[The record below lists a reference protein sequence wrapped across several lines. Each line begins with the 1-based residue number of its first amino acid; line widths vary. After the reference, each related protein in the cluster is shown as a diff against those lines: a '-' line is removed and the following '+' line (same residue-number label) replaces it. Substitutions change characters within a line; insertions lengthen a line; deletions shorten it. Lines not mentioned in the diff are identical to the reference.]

1 VKHAFVTPSHRLC
14 AESPEKPIGEQRRHV
29 SLSVAHRHRGDVPGK
44 ADTGG
49 PSMTALLR
57 DTREM
62 SYLVL
67 TDRAVPYLLARL
79 RWPDVAQAMTVSSP
93 QWLEDP
99 GLFDLHY
106 DSGAVNLSFSQAA
119 SVAAG
124 WGTQLR
130 AGAAEGPIN
139 RRMSSSLLEKSRGNG
154 HAWSVGFVRRR
165 RGSSRRVPRLQPVG
179 ERAAAVSGVTR
190 GPESALPDRRRFP
203 RLRIDGRAHI
213 RSGPATISA
222 ALVDL
227 SQGGMRFV
235 QPEPPSALA
244 PGATLEGPFLFEA
257 EGSASRICLDVAGRI
272 VWRRSIGASTHFGV
286 AFSDLPDAD
295 TEGLQ
300 LFLAAARS

>member
-1 VKHAFVTPSHRLC
+1 MA
-14 AESPEKPIGEQRRHV
+14 
-29 SLSVAHRHRGDVPGK
+29 
-44 ADTGG
+44 
-49 PSMTALLR
+49 ALIR

-93 QWLEDP
+93 HWLENP

-106 DSGAVNLSFSQAA
+106 DSSAVNVSFSQAA

-130 AGAAEGPIN
+130 AGAAADGPVM
-139 RRMSSSLLEKSRGNG
+139 RRMSSSLHEKSRRNE
-154 HAWSVGFVRRR
+154 HAWSIGFVGRRR
-165 RGSSRRVPRLQPVG
+165 DSSRRVPRLQPVG
-179 ERAAAVSGVTR
+179 EMAAPVR
-190 GPESALPDRRRFP
+190 GAEGALLERRRYP

-222 ALVDL
+222 GLVDL

-235 QPEPPSALA
+235 QLEPPSALT
-244 PGATLEGPFLFEA
+244 PGAALEGPFLFEA
-257 EGSASRICLDVAGRI
+257 EGNASRICLDVAGRI
-272 VWRRSIGASTHFGV
+272 VWRHSIGASTHFGV
-286 AFSDLPDAD
+286 AFSDLADAE

-300 LFLAAARS
+300 LFLAATHS